1 MKLFKIFADYRPK
14 DKVRKHWYYVAAQ
27 DKLKAKKK
35 FASMI
40 SWLNVYEIEECDEQ
54 TVQNILADWDAY
66 IVF

>member
-14 DKVRKHWYYVAAQ
+14 NEAHKHWYYVAAEN
-27 DKLKAKKK
+27 KLEAKKK
-35 FASMI
+35 FMSMI

-54 TVQNILADWDAY
+54 TVQNVLADWDAY